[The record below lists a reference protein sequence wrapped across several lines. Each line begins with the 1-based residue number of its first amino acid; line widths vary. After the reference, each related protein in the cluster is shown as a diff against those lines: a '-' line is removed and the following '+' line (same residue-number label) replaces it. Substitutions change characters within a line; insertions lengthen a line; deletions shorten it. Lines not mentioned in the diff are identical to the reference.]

1 MVSLDELRPHSGE
14 FLQLDI
20 MLAGSDIVKYSG
32 RNPRRSDMKDYTVN
46 EHEVTRVHLSEQGD
60 SLVDGNV
67 VELNPYSNWSL
78 ILLAVLDNLSDQVE
92 YTRAAN

>member
-1 MVSLDELRPHSGE
+1 M
-14 FLQLDI
+14 QLDI

-67 VELNPYSNWSL
+67 VELNPYSKCVKERLNRAQALAHL
-78 ILLAVLDNLSDQVE
+78 IKL
-92 YTRAAN
+92 RR